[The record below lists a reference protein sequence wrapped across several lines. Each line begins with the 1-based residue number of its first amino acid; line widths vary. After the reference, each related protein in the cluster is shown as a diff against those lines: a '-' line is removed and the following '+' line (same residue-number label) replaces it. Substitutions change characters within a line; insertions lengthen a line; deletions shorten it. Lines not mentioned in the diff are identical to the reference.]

1 MDERLDAIEAE
12 FAAVEAQLMEPATS
26 ADPNL
31 LRELS
36 KRHKELS
43 EIVAAYRQLRSARE
57 DVEVAT
63 ELYEGAEPSDRE
75 EMRAE
80 LERSTQSVADIEA
93 ELQGLLLPKD
103 PNDGRAVIV

>member
-1 MDERLDAIEAE
+1 MMDERLDAIEAE

-43 EIVAAYRQLRSARE
+43 EIVGSYRQLRSARE

-63 ELYEGAEPSDRE
+63 ELYDGAEPDERE
-75 EMRAE
+75 EMRGE
-80 LERSTQSVADIEA
+80 LDRSTQAVAC
-93 ELQGLLLPKD
+93 LLYTSPSPRD
-103 PNDGRAVIV
+103 